1 MIDAFVGLCLH
12 RRVAVI
18 VLTLLISAFGAYAW
32 KTLSVEAYP
41 DLGDVAAQEVA
52 PQIMTAGAAVYMK
65 NCAPCHQAK
74 GQGEGSAPP
83 LAGNSRLRDEKL
95 VLGQILMGG
104 EYMPSFGFQL
114 SDAEIAA
121 VATYVRN
128 SWENKHGPIAAAQV
142 AAMR

>member
-1 MIDAFVGLCLH
+1 MTTRKTTAQIVG
-12 RRVAVI
+12 
-18 VLTLLISAFGAYAW
+18 AFGLLTTAIG
-32 KTLSVEAYP
+32 
-41 DLGDVAAQEVA
+41 LGFTVAGVAAQEVA
-52 PQIMTAGAAVYMK
+52 PSVMTAGEAVYMK

-74 GQGEGSAPP
+74 GQGEAPAPP

-104 EYMPSFGFQL
+104 EYMPAFGFQI
-114 SDAEIAA
+114 SDADIAA

-128 SWENKHGPIAAAQV
+128 SWENKHGPVTAEQV